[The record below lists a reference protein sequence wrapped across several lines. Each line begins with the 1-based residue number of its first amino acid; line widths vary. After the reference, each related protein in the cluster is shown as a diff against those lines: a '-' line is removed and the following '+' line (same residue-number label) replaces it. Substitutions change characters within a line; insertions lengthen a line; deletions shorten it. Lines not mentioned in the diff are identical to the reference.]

1 MQKITISIACAALIT
16 LSACSVH
23 KVDVQQGNVI
33 TPEMRAQI
41 KVGMSKRQVSFV
53 LGSPLLIDP
62 LHRDRWD
69 YLYSLSQGRKRLEI
83 QRLALFF
90 EGDKLIRVDDHTL
103 PGGTPSPPL
112 PAPATPTEPATP
124 KAVEPVPSP

>member
-1 MQKITISIACAALIT
+1 MQKIIISIACATLMT

-23 KVDVQQGNVI
+23 KVDIQQGNVI
-33 TPEMRAQI
+33 TPEMRSQL

-69 YLYSLSQGRKRLEI
+69 YLYSLSKGRKALEI
-83 QRLALFF
+83 QRMALFF
-90 EGDKLIRVDDHTL
+90 EGDKLARVDDHTL
-103 PGGTPSPPL
+103 PGGTPSPPVPT
-112 PAPATPTEPATP
+112 PASPTEPATP

>member
-1 MQKITISIACAALIT
+1 MQKITISIACAALLT
-16 LSACSVH
+16 LSACSIH

-33 TPEMRAQI
+33 TPEMRTQI

-69 YLYSLSQGRKRLEI
+69 YLYSLSQGRKKLEI
-83 QRLALFF
+83 QRLTLFF
-90 EGDKLIRVDDHTL
+90 EGEKLIRVDDHTL
-103 PGGTPSPPL
+103 PAGTPSPPL
-112 PAPATPTEPATP
+112 PPPTTSTEPATP
-124 KAVEPVPSP
+124 KAVEPVPLP

>member
-53 LGSPLLIDP
+53 LGAPLLIDP

-69 YLYSLSQGRKRLEI
+69 YLYSLSQGRKSLEI